1 MRDAQAV
8 RATQAINLVM
18 RLWFFILLLMSPLL
32 MRGQEMTRIRGKV
45 FYNNAPLEGV
55 HIQNIDNQHY
65 TTTDAE
71 GSFSI
76 DATKGHTLKAT
87 YVGKKTLYH
96 TLTQVDLQRL
106 IVLKMADI
114 TIALEEV
121 SVTEKPKITAQ
132 SLGILQH
139 IPKER
144 TWEEKRKYANTDI
157 LQIDKFSLYK
167 LLVGNVSFNF
177 NAIINHLNGKAKI
190 IKQQV
195 INEKNLRVAHYIV
208 NEMSNYLKNEHHLT
222 EEEIGSLAFYVMENP
237 EAHRLVE
244 RKDNKQLEFML
255 YEWWHQLKKLQISE
269 FAN

>member
-1 MRDAQAV
+1 
-8 RATQAINLVM
+8 
-18 RLWFFILLLMSPLL
+18 
-32 MRGQEMTRIRGKV
+32 MTCIRGKV

-76 DATKGHTLKAT
+76 DATKGQSLKAT

-106 IVLKMADI
+106 VVLKMTDI

-139 IPKER
+139 TPKER

-177 NAIINHLNGKAKI
+177 NAIINHL
-190 IKQQV
+190 
-195 INEKNLRVAHYIV
+195 
-208 NEMSNYLKNEHHLT
+208 KNEHHLT
-222 EEEIGSLAFYVMENP
+222 EEEIGTLAFYVMEKP